1 MSWLIEI
8 TIQGSIV
15 ALLIL
20 LIKGIFKNAMSPK
33 WHLVIWIILLVKL
46 FVPVLPQSD
55 LSIFNQIP
63 EISQY
68 QEETVIMGTLSP
80 MESYEDSDPNAVLSL
95 NNSKQQNVAIKD
107 IEAWVIRI
115 WAAGMF
121 ATALYM
127 LFVYVRFI
135 RNVRCMREEDDE
147 YIVSL
152 LNKCKTSMG
161 ISQNVKLLRGGK
173 TPMLMGVFK
182 PHVLIPEGYTSNEIE
197 QILIHEMLHLK
208 HCDLWV
214 NMLGT
219 VACCIYWFNPVIW
232 MSISRVRK
240 DIEILCDARALK
252 FTDDKT
258 LYAKTLVKTVMKKQK
273 VIVVTTAMQ
282 NGEKEITKRI
292 TKIAKNKKP
301 KLIYSVIGVLLIVAL
316 ASVTVTA
323 RAEEIID
330 RTEEN
335 FENSSIEN
343 SIDNP
348 NNDELEQEETDE
360 TTSKSIMNELGINR
374 LVIEPSHGGKDYG
387 FVSTDGL
394 MEKDINLAIALE
406 IDKVSDTYLL
416 RRGDTY
422 ISHDDIKSSLQD
434 GDLLISIRCDSSPD
448 EQQKGLSVV
457 YSEDNYYELSE
468 ALCQQLSNDLLVDC
482 TLIKSTGSKLLENGV
497 PTIVINVGYMTNL
510 EELSNLADS
519 TYQKKI
525 AQAIAKI
532 LNK

>member
-1 MSWLIEI
+1 MTWLIEI
-8 TIQGSIV
+8 TIQSSIV

-20 LIKGIFKNAMSPK
+20 LIKRIFRNAMSPK
-33 WHLVIWIILLVKL
+33 WHLVIWIILLIKL
-46 FVPVLPQSD
+46 FIPVLPESE

-63 EISQY
+63 DIYQY
-68 QEETVIMGTLSP
+68 QDETVVMETLSP
-80 MESYEDSDPNAVLSL
+80 MESYEDSESNAVLSHDEA
-95 NNSKQQNVAIKD
+95 KQQNTTSQV
-107 IEAWVIRI
+107 IEVWVISM
-115 WAAGMF
+115 WVVGMF
-121 ATALYM
+121 ITALYM

-135 RNVRCMREEDDE
+135 RNVRCMREEDDD

-152 LNKCKTSMG
+152 LKRYKTSMG
-161 ISQNVKLLRGGK
+161 ITRNVKQLRGGK

-182 PHVLIPEGYTSNEIE
+182 PCVLIPEGYTSGEIE

-208 HCDLWV
+208 HRDLWL

-258 LYAKTLVKTVMKKQK
+258 LYAKTLVKSVMKKEK

-282 NGEKEITKRI
+282 NGKKEITRRV
-292 TKIAKNKKP
+292 TKIAKNTKP

-316 ASVTVTA
+316 ASVTVTT
-323 RAEEIID
+323 RAEGID
-330 RTEEN
+330 EN
-335 FENSSIEN
+335 FADSSVEN

-348 NNDELEQEETDE
+348 TKKELKQEVTDE

-387 FVSTDGL
+387 YISPDGL

-406 IDKVSDTYLL
+406 IDKVLEAHLL
-416 RRGDTY
+416 RRDDTY
-422 ISHDDIKSSLQD
+422 ISHDDIKSSLKD
-434 GDLLISIRCDSSPD
+434 GDLLISIRCDSSTD
-448 EQQKGLSVV
+448 QQEKGSSVI
-457 YSEDNYYELSE
+457 YSEDNYFELSE

-482 TLIKSTGSKLLENGV
+482 TLLKSTGSKLLENGA
-497 PTIVINVGYMTNL
+497 PTIVINVGYMTNS

-532 LNK
+532 LN